1 LKILVTGA
9 AGFIGSHLT
18 EALASQGH
26 NVVAL
31 DALME
36 FPYPSQQ
43 KINNWNLLGL
53 LGENVVRIKADLRLP
68 IDHIGIQD
76 CDFVF
81 HLAAI
86 PGLNLSWE
94 DTKLYIE
101 CNILGTS
108 NLLRACHSAS
118 IKNFIYV
125 STSSVYGK
133 NVFGDETSE
142 LIPVSPYGVT
152 KLAAENLIS
161 AYCKAFDMPFSIIR
175 LFSVYGP
182 RQRSDMAFN
191 IFIRKLLRNE
201 TIQIFGDGS
210 QSRANTFVGDVVD
223 GLIAGMSKTVSGQ
236 SYNLCGSEQYNVL
249 QVLNILEEIIGVQSK
264 IEFVGER
271 LGDQQETRSFANKAA
286 REFGFSP
293 KVSLQQGLLRQVEWQ
308 RENQN

>member
-1 LKILVTGA
+1 MKILVTGA

-18 EALASQGH
+18 ETLARQGH
-26 NVVAL
+26 EVVAL
-31 DALME
+31 DALLA
-36 FPYPSQQ
+36 FPYPAEQ
-43 KINNWNLLGL
+43 KIDNWSLLGT
-53 LGENVVRIKADLRLP
+53 LGKNVKRIEVDLRDPLKCL
-68 IDHIGIQD
+68 DLQD

-94 DTKLYIE
+94 DTKLYID

-108 NLLRACHSAS
+108 NLLRACRPD
-118 IKNFIYV
+118 IVKNFIYV

-133 NVFGDETSE
+133 NVLGDETSP
-142 LIPVSPYGVT
+142 LIPASPYGVT
-152 KLAAENLIS
+152 KLAAENLVS
-161 AYCKAFDMPFSIIR
+161 AYCSASGIPFSIFR

-201 TIQIFGDGS
+201 RIEIFGDGS

-223 GLIAGMSKTVSGQ
+223 GLIAGMYKARSGQ
-236 SYNLCGSEQYNVL
+236 AYNLCGNEQNSVL
-249 QVLNILEEIIGVQSK
+249 QVLKILEEITGVNSK
-264 IEFVGER
+264 VLFLDER

-286 REFGFSP
+286 GEFGFSP
-293 KVSLQQGLLRQVEWQ
+293 KITLREGIRRQVEWQ
-308 RENQN
+308 RFKAI